1 MSDNKTKN
9 SNPSSNTTEAAKPKN
24 RFAIAIEQTK
34 PVTLPA
40 EQSELRYRPD
50 RIGKYF
56 KKYMTKFVFVEFG
69 EEFLKGTKIESF
81 MRGVP
86 VPLRKKD
93 IGEFA
98 GGKGLM
104 PNHIAEN
111 MAWVMGSDPQFKYND
126 AYVQYMLKMFNKN
139 IVEQILKL
147 GRNAAEIQD
156 YDNACIHFRACLCV
170 NPTYLHSMYSYAKV
184 CRSMYEKSNN
194 KEYIGR
200 FKAESMDYFE
210 LLTELHPRF
219 AQAFYYLGYAYLN
232 MGLYAKAE
240 ATWKIFLKK
249 SRASK
254 DIKEIK
260 NRIEQIKEPIRIEE
274 GYTLILSGRYEDGI
288 DVLEPFLERK
298 YKDWWPLHYYLGVA
312 YQQTGRTG
320 EAVARFKNVLT
331 MNGSH
336 LETMEEL
343 LAIYKSQGDK
353 ENITKFETKIKL
365 IRADLERERKEMDE
379 YVDEERH
386 NDSSSTLDAPLS
398 KTPKSTSKEKG
409 EKAAAKGKAQELQKA
424 ERSPKKIKRL
434 K

>member
-1 MSDNKTKN
+1 MSDKKTKK
-9 SNPSSNTTEAAKPKN
+9 PLPTLQGQTCKPPKN
-24 RFAIAIEQTK
+24 AFLKAIIDSK
-34 PVTLPA
+34 PPTLPA

-56 KKYMTKFVFVEFG
+56 KKYLSKFVFVEFSDD
-69 EEFLKGTKIESF
+69 FLKGTKVENF
-81 MRGVP
+81 MKGVP
-86 VPLRKKD
+86 IPLRKKD
-93 IGEFA
+93 VSEFA

-104 PNHIAEN
+104 PNHLAEN
-111 MAWVMGSDPQFKYND
+111 MAWVMGSDPQFKYNE

-139 IVEQILKL
+139 IVEQMLKL

-170 NPTYLHSMYSYAKV
+170 NPTYLHAMYSYAKV

-194 KEYIGR
+194 KEYVGR

-219 AQAFYYLGYAYLN
+219 AQAYYYLGYAYLN

-240 ATWKIFLKK
+240 ATWKIFLRV
-249 SRASK
+249 SRTAK
-254 DIKEIK
+254 DIKEIR
-260 NRIEQIKEPIRIEE
+260 NRIEQIKEPIKIEE
-274 GYTLILSGRYEDGI
+274 GYTLVLSGRYEDGI
-288 DVLEPFLERK
+288 DILEPFLEKK

-312 YQQTGRTG
+312 YQQTGKTG
-320 EAVARFKNVLT
+320 EAVARFKNVLS
-331 MNGSH
+331 MNASH

-343 LAIYKSQGDK
+343 LAIYRSQGDK

-365 IRADLERERKEMDE
+365 IRADLEREKKELDE
-379 YVDEERH
+379 YVEEERH
-386 NDSSSTLDAPLS
+386 NEDSSALDAPLA
-398 KTPKSTSKEKG
+398 KAKKSTEKENAPEPKKEEAG
-409 EKAAAKGKAQELQKA
+409 
-424 ERSPKKIKRL
+424 SKKIKRL

>member
-1 MSDNKTKN
+1 MSDNKTKK
-9 SNPSSNTTEAAKPKN
+9 PLPTLQGQACKPPKN
-24 RFAIAIEQTK
+24 PFLKAIMDTK
-34 PVTLPA
+34 PVTLPPELA
-40 EQSELRYRPD
+40 ELRSRPD
-50 RIGKYF
+50 RVGKYF
-56 KKYMTKFVFVEFG
+56 KKYLTKFVFVEFG
-69 EEFLKGTKIESF
+69 DAFLKGTKIESF

-93 IGEFA
+93 VSEFA

-147 GRNAAEIQD
+147 GRDAAELKD

-170 NPTYLHSMYSYAKV
+170 DPTYLHSMYSYAKV
-184 CRSMYEKSNN
+184 CRNMYEKSNN

-210 LLTELHPRF
+210 LITELHPRF
-219 AQAFYYLGYAYLN
+219 AQAYYYLGYAYLN

-240 ATWKIFLKK
+240 ATWKIFLRV
-249 SRASK
+249 SRAPK
-254 DIKEIK
+254 DQKEIK
-260 NRIEQIKEPIRIEE
+260 NRIQQIKEPIQIEA
-274 GYTLILSGRYEDGI
+274 GYTLILSGRYDDGI
-288 DVLEPFLERK
+288 DILEPFMDKK

-312 YQQTGRTG
+312 YLQTGRTG
-320 EAVARFKNVLT
+320 DAVARFKNVLS
-331 MNGSH
+331 MNASH

-343 LAIYKSQGDK
+343 LTIYRSQGDK
-353 ENITKFETKIKL
+353 ENVTKFETKIKL
-365 IRADLERERKEMDE
+365 IRADLERERKEQEE
-379 YVDEERH
+379 YVEEERH
-386 NDSSSTLDAPLS
+386 TEDSSALDAPLAETKKELS
-398 KTPKSTSKEKG
+398 KG
-409 EKAAAKGKAQELQKA
+409 KAAA
-424 ERSPKKIKRL
+424 SKKEESGSKRIKRL

>member
-1 MSDNKTKN
+1 MSDKKTKN
-9 SNPSSNTTEAAKPKN
+9 SIPSSNTTEDAKPKN
-24 RFAIAIEQTK
+24 RFAKAIAQAK

-40 EQSELRYRPD
+40 ELSELRYRPD

-56 KKYMTKFVFVEFG
+56 KKYLSKFVFVEFG
-69 EEFLKGTKIESF
+69 DEFLKGTKIESF

-93 IGEFA
+93 VGEFA

-111 MAWVMGSDPQFKYND
+111 MTWVMGSDPQFKYDD
-126 AYVQYMLKMFNKN
+126 AYIQYMLKMFNKN
-139 IVEQILKL
+139 IVEQILKE

-219 AQAFYYLGYAYLN
+219 AQAYYYLGYAYLN

-240 ATWKIFLKK
+240 ATWRLFLKT
-249 SRASK
+249 SRISK
-254 DIKEIK
+254 DMKEIK
-260 NRIEQIKEPIRIEE
+260 NRIAQIKEPIRIEE
-274 GYTLILSGRYEDGI
+274 GYTLILSGGYEDGI
-288 DVLEPFLERK
+288 DILEPFLERK

-312 YQQTGRTG
+312 YLQMGRTG
-320 EAVARFKNVLT
+320 EAVARFKNVLA

-365 IRADLERERKEMDE
+365 IRADLERESKEMDE

-386 NDSSSTLDAPLS
+386 SDESSALDAPLS
-398 KTPKSTSKEKG
+398 KTQKPAPKKKG
-409 EKAAAKGKAQELQKA
+409 EKAAPKEKIETPPKA
-424 ERSPKKIKRL
+424 ETGSKKIKRL

>member
-1 MSDNKTKN
+1 MSDNKTKKPLPTLQGQ
-9 SNPSSNTTEAAKPKN
+9 SCKPPKN
-24 RFAIAIEQTK
+24 AFLRAIADSK
-34 PVTLPA
+34 PATLPP
-40 EQSELRYRPD
+40 EQSELRSRPD

-56 KKYMTKFVFVEFG
+56 KKYLAKFVFVEFND
-69 EEFLKGTKIESF
+69 EFLKGTKIENI

-93 IGEFA
+93 VSEFA

-111 MAWVMGSDPQFKYND
+111 MAWVMGSDPQFKYNE

-139 IVEQILKL
+139 IVEQMLKL

-170 NPTYLHSMYSYAKV
+170 NPTYLHAMYSYAKV
-184 CRSMYEKSNN
+184 CRNMYEKSNN

-210 LLTELHPRF
+210 LITELHPRF
-219 AQAFYYLGYAYLN
+219 AQAYYYLGYAYLN

-240 ATWKIFLKK
+240 ATWKIFLRV
-249 SRASK
+249 SRTPK
-254 DIKEIK
+254 DQREIK
-260 NRIEQIKEPIRIEE
+260 SRIEQIKEPIRIEE
-274 GYTLILSGRYEDGI
+274 GYSLILSGRYDDGI
-288 DVLEPFLERK
+288 DILEPFLERK

-312 YQQTGRTG
+312 YQKTGRTG
-320 EAVARFKNVLT
+320 EAVARFKNVLV
-331 MNGSH
+331 MNASH

-343 LAIYKSQGDK
+343 LAIYRSQGDK
-353 ENITKFETKIKL
+353 ENVTKFETKIKL
-365 IRADLERERKEMDE
+365 IRADLERERKEMEE
-379 YVDEERH
+379 YVEDDRQEEK
-386 NDSSSTLDAPLS
+386 SSALDAPLAQT
-398 KTPKSTSKEKG
+398 KKERGAGNTTTPKKEESGSK
-409 EKAAAKGKAQELQKA
+409 
-424 ERSPKKIKRL
+424 RIKRL

>member
-1 MSDNKTKN
+1 MSDNKIKKSLPTMQGQACT
-9 SNPSSNTTEAAKPKN
+9 PPKN
-24 RFAIAIEQTK
+24 RFLKAIMDTK
-34 PVTLPA
+34 PASLPP
-40 EQSELRYRPD
+40 EQCELRSRPD

-56 KKYMTKFVFVEFG
+56 KKYLTKFVFVEFSD
-69 EEFLKGTKIESF
+69 EFLKGTKIETI

-93 IGEFA
+93 VSEFA

-111 MAWVMGSDPQFKYND
+111 MAWVMGSDPQFQHND

-139 IVEQILKL
+139 IVEQIMKL
-147 GRNAAEIQD
+147 GRDAAELQD
-156 YDNACIHFRACLCV
+156 YDNACIHFRASLCV

-184 CRSMYEKSNN
+184 CRNMYEKSNN

-210 LLTELHPRF
+210 LITEIHPRF
-219 AQAFYYLGYAYLN
+219 AQAYYYLGYAYLN

-240 ATWKIFLKK
+240 ATWKIFLRI
-249 SRASK
+249 SRTAK
-254 DIKEIK
+254 DQKEIK

-274 GYTLILSGRYEDGI
+274 GYTHILAGRFDEGI
-288 DVLEPFLERK
+288 DILEPFLERK

-312 YQQTGRTG
+312 YKETGRMG
-320 EAVARFKNVLT
+320 ESVARFKNVLS
-331 MNGSH
+331 MNASH

-343 LAIYKSQGDK
+343 LSIYKSQGDK
-353 ENITKFETKIKL
+353 DNVTKFETKIKL
-365 IRADLERERKEMDE
+365 IKSDLEREKKEMEE
-379 YVDEERH
+379 YVEDDRHVEE
-386 NDSSSTLDAPLS
+386 SSALDAPLAEVN
-398 KTPKSTSKEKG
+398 KKTSKSKEP
-409 EKAAAKGKAQELQKA
+409 A
-424 ERSPKKIKRL
+424 PKKEESGSKRIKRL

>member
-1 MSDNKTKN
+1 MSDNKTKSPLPN
-9 SNPSSNTTEAAKPKN
+9 LQGQTCKPPKN
-24 RFAIAIEQTK
+24 AFLRAIAESK
-34 PVTLPA
+34 PVSLPP
-40 EQSELRYRPD
+40 EQSELRSRPD

-56 KKYMTKFVFVEFG
+56 KKYLSKFVFVEFG
-69 EEFLKGTKIESF
+69 DEFLKGTKIESF

-86 VPLRKKD
+86 IPLRKKD
-93 IGEFA
+93 VSAFA

-104 PNHIAEN
+104 PNHLAEN

-147 GRNAAEIQD
+147 GRNAAEIED
-156 YDNACIHFRACLCV
+156 FDNACIHFRAILCV
-170 NPTYLHSMYSYAKV
+170 NPTYLHAMYSYAKV

-194 KEYIGR
+194 KEYVGR

-210 LLTELHPRF
+210 LLTEVHPRF
-219 AQAFYYLGYAYLN
+219 AQAYYYLGYAYLN

-240 ATWKIFLKK
+240 ATWRIFIRV
-249 SRASK
+249 SRAAK

-260 NRIEQIKEPIRIEE
+260 NRIEQIKEPIQIEE
-274 GYTLILSGRYEDGI
+274 GYTLVLSGRYEDGI
-288 DVLEPFLERK
+288 DILEPFLDRK

-320 EAVARFKNVLT
+320 DAVARFKNVLS
-331 MNGSH
+331 MNASH

-343 LAIYKSQGDK
+343 LSIYRSQGDK
-353 ENITKFETKIKL
+353 ENTTKFETKIKI
-365 IRADLERERKEMDE
+365 IRADLERERKELDE
-379 YVDEERH
+379 YVEEDRQAE
-386 NDSSSTLDAPLS
+386 SSSALEAPLAETKKGS
-398 KTPKSTSKEKG
+398 AKSNEPTPKKEETG
-409 EKAAAKGKAQELQKA
+409 
-424 ERSPKKIKRL
+424 SKKIKRL

>member
-1 MSDNKTKN
+1 MSDNKNKK
-9 SNPSSNTTEAAKPKN
+9 SLPSMQGQTCSPPKN
-24 RFAIAIEQTK
+24 RFMRAIIESK
-34 PVTLPA
+34 PVSLPP

-56 KKYMTKFVFVEFG
+56 KKYLTKFVFVEFND
-69 EEFLKGTKIESF
+69 EFLKGTKIESI

-93 IGEFA
+93 VGAFA

-104 PNHIAEN
+104 PNHLAEN
-111 MAWVMGSDPQFKYND
+111 MAWVMGSDPQFKYNE

-147 GRNAAEIQD
+147 GRDAAELHD
-156 YDNACIHFRACLCV
+156 YDNACIHFRACLCI

-184 CRSMYEKSNN
+184 CRNMYEKSNN

-210 LLTELHPRF
+210 LITELHPRF
-219 AQAFYYLGYAYLN
+219 AQAYYYLGYSYLN

-240 ATWKIFLKK
+240 ATWKIFM
-249 SRASK
+249 RVSK
-254 DIKEIK
+254 TPKDLKEIR
-260 NRIEQIKEPIRIEE
+260 NRIDQIKEPIRIEE
-274 GYTLILSGRYEDGI
+274 GYTHILAGRFEDGI
-288 DVLEPFLERK
+288 DILEPFLERK

-312 YQQTGRTG
+312 YKETGRMG
-320 EAVARFKNVLT
+320 EAVARFKNVLS
-331 MNGSH
+331 MNASH

-343 LAIYKSQGDK
+343 LAIYKAQGDK

-365 IRADLERERKEMDE
+365 IKADLEREKKEMEE
-379 YVDEERH
+379 YVEEERH
-386 NDSSSTLDAPLS
+386 TEESSALDAPLAEVKKESS
-398 KTPKSTSKEKG
+398 KGKET
-409 EKAAAKGKAQELQKA
+409 AAKKEEAGSK
-424 ERSPKKIKRL
+424 RIKRL

>member
-1 MSDNKTKN
+1 MMSDKKIKKPLPTQKPVEE
-9 SNPSSNTTEAAKPKN
+9 SKPKN
-24 RFAIAIEQTK
+24 GFLKAIAQAK

-40 EQSELRYRPD
+40 ELSELRYRPD
-50 RIGKYF
+50 RVGKYF
-56 KKYMTKFVFVEFG
+56 KKYLSKFVFVEFG
-69 EEFLKGTKIESF
+69 DEFLKGTKIESF

-93 IGEFA
+93 VSEFA

-111 MAWVMGSDPQFKYND
+111 MAWVMGSDPQFKYTD
-126 AYVQYMLKMFNKN
+126 AYVQYMLKMFNRN
-139 IVEQILKL
+139 IVEQILKV

-210 LLTELHPRF
+210 LITELHPRF
-219 AQAFYYLGYAYLN
+219 AQAYYYLGYAYLN

-240 ATWKIFLKK
+240 ATWKIFLRT
-249 SRASK
+249 SRTAK
-254 DIKEIK
+254 DLKEIK

-274 GYTLILSGRYEDGI
+274 GYTHVLAGRYDDGI
-288 DVLEPFLERK
+288 DILEPFLEKK

-320 EAVARFKNVLT
+320 DAVARFKNVLA
-331 MNGSH
+331 MNASH

-343 LAIYKSQGDK
+343 LTIYRSQGDK
-353 ENITKFETKIKL
+353 ENTAKYETKIKI
-365 IRADLERERKEMDE
+365 IRADLERERKELDE
-379 YVDEERH
+379 YVEEERH
-386 NDSSSTLDAPLS
+386 DDDSSALDAPLAETKKS
-398 KTPKSTSKEKG
+398 APKG
-409 EKAAAKGKAQELQKA
+409 KAAAAKKEESG
-424 ERSPKKIKRL
+424 SKKIKRL